1 MGSDP
6 TAGEGIHGPP
16 RYHFDGIEV
25 DVAGHVLTRDGQ
37 AQPIEPK
44 AFSVLVELL
53 RHAGDTVGRDQLL
66 DAVWGHRHVT
76 PGVLTR
82 AIAQARVA
90 LADDSHHPRYIQT
103 RHAVGYRFIGRLEPP
118 PGAAAHSAG
127 EQGQVRPA
135 GSVVAAIVASPDR
148 LGRRR
153 SDHWRHW
160 RHWRW
165 ALVSAALAAA
175 FAWGMLHAG
184 LGGG

>member
-6 TAGEGIHGPP
+6 AAGEGIHGPP
-16 RYHFDGIEV
+16 CYRFDDIEV
-25 DVAGHVLTRDGQ
+25 DVAGHVLTRGGQ

-53 RHAGDTVGRDQLL
+53 RHAGETVGRDQLL

-82 AIAQARVA
+82 AIAQARAA

-103 RHAVGYRFIGRLEPP
+103 RHSVGYRFIGQLEPP
-118 PGAAAHSAG
+118 PATAAQSAPAVEPG
-127 EQGQVRPA
+127 HGRPA
-135 GSVVAAIVASPDR
+135 ASVVAAIVASPDR

-160 RHWRW
+160 RW
-165 ALVSAALAAA
+165 ALVSAVLVAA
-175 FAWGMLHAG
+175 FAWGVLQAG
-184 LGGG
+184 IGMG

>member
-1 MGSDP
+1 M
-6 TAGEGIHGPP
+6 
-16 RYHFDGIEV
+16 
-25 DVAGHVLTRDGQ
+25 DVAGHVLTRGGQ
-37 AQPIEPK
+37 VQPIEPK

-53 RHAGDTVGRDQLL
+53 RHAGETVGRDQLL

-82 AIAQARVA
+82 AIAQARTA

-103 RHAVGYRFIGRLEPP
+103 RHSVGYRFIGQLEPP
-118 PGAAAHSAG
+118 PGDAVAPAA
-127 EQGQVRPA
+127 VPA
-135 GSVVAAIVASPDR
+135 PPPERHAASVVAGIVASPDR

-153 SDHWRHW
+153 ADHW

-175 FAWGMLHAG
+175 LAWGMLHAG
-184 LGGG
+184 LGAG

>member
-6 TAGEGIHGPP
+6 AAGAGIHGPP
-16 RYHFDGIEV
+16 RYRFDDIEV
-25 DVAGHVLTRDGQ
+25 DVGGHVLTRGGAAQ
-37 AQPIEPK
+37 AIEPK
-44 AFSVLVELL
+44 AFSVLAELL
-53 RHAGDTVGRDQLL
+53 AHAGETVGREHLL

-82 AIAQARVA
+82 AIAQARAA

-103 RHAVGYRFIGRLEPP
+103 QHSVGYRFIGQLEAPP
-118 PGAAAHSAG
+118 RATPPLPAG
-127 EQGQVRPA
+127 PAQERPA
-135 GSVVAAIVASPDR
+135 ASAVAAIVASPDR

-153 SDHWRHW
+153 SDHW

-175 FAWGMLHAG
+175 FAWGMLHASFG
-184 LGGG
+184 AG

>member
-16 RYHFDGIEV
+16 CYRFDDIEV
-25 DVAGHVLTRDGQ
+25 DVAGHVLTRSGQ

-53 RHAGDTVGRDQLL
+53 RHAGETVGRDQLL

-82 AIAQARVA
+82 AIAQARAA

-103 RHAVGYRFIGRLEPP
+103 RHSVGYRFIGQLGPA
-118 PGAAAHSAG
+118 PGAATQPVGEPAH
-127 EQGQVRPA
+127 VRPA
-135 GSVVAAIVASPDR
+135 ASVVAAIVASPDR

-160 RHWRW
+160 RW
-165 ALVSAALAAA
+165 ALVSAVLVAA
-175 FAWGMLHAG
+175 FAWGVLHAG
-184 LGGG
+184 LGIG